1 MRLRRGRFT
10 SRSGAALLRFSPME
24 ETARTGAGALSAARG
39 TAARGTAARG
49 TAAEMYLVPAIK
61 HADPNE
67 ATAEK
72 RDFGWAGAGRV
83 LDTTPRTLVFGRGKT
98 RAAGGT
104 GN

>member
-1 MRLRRGRFT
+1 
-10 SRSGAALLRFSPME
+10 
-24 ETARTGAGALSAARG
+24 
-39 TAARGTAARG
+39 
-49 TAAEMYLVPAIK
+49 MYLVPAIK

-104 GN
+104 GS

>member
-10 SRSGAALLRFSPME
+10 SRSGATILRFSPME

-83 LDTTPRTLVFGRGKT
+83 DTTPRTGVFGRGKT
-98 RAAGGT
+98 RSAGGT
-104 GN
+104 GS